1 MSRTSITQ
9 SRPARLVLAA
19 AMLWASASALHA
31 QNQSAPL
38 PAEQTPP
45 QDSMGMSS
53 ESGSDFMGMGHGM
66 RAAGSSYLE
75 INAGQTDF
83 ARLNTGLGNFGHDNN
98 DTTYGLAIGSFFPG
112 QNLGVEVGYT
122 NFGKVQRAGG
132 DTKAEGLSLSLIGRL
147 PLTDSFNLLGKVGT
161 TYGSTDVSANSLS
174 GVKAGSESGF
184 DWSYGVGAEW
194 VFNPQWSVLL
204 GYSEH
209 RMEFAGDNNERV
221 SATTVGA
228 RWSF

>member
-1 MSRTSITQ
+1 MSRTSIKQ

-19 AMLWASASALHA
+19 AMLCASASALHA
-31 QNQSAPL
+31 QNKPVAL

-45 QDSMGMSS
+45 HDSMGMSS
-53 ESGSDFMGMGHGM
+53 ESGSGFMGMGHGSG
-66 RAAGSSYLE
+66 AAGNSYVE

-83 ARLNTGLGNFGHDNN
+83 ARLDTGVGGFGHDNN
-98 DTTYGLAIGSFFPG
+98 DTAYGLAIGSFFPN
-112 QNLGVEVGYT
+112 QNIGVEFAYT

-132 DTKAEGLSLSLIGRL
+132 NTKAEGASVSLIGRL
-147 PLTDSFNLLGKVGT
+147 PLTDSFNLLGKIGT
-161 TYGSTDVSANSLS
+161 TYGSTSVTASTLS
-174 GVKAGSESGF
+174 GVKAGSETGF

-194 VFNPQWSVLL
+194 VFNPQWSALL

-209 RMEFAGDNNERV
+209 RMTFAGDTNQRV